1 MHKGPLLYQTDKG
14 YVTPVMS
21 PTRNT
26 VGVAGFS
33 GLSGS

>member
-1 MHKGPLLYQTDKG
+1 MHKGPLLYQTDEG

-21 PTRNT
+21 LTQNT
-26 VGVAGFS
+26 VGVAGLS